1 MEMPGWIDRL
11 GGFVESTAGM
21 WVRLGGVESNA
32 MRAELD
38 AIPID
43 RPIYIAGLARSGT
56 TILLEL
62 LAGHADVA
70 THRYRDFP
78 PVYTPVFWNRAFSSI
93 YRGGAEPVERAH
105 KDRILVT
112 PDSPEAIEEVL
123 WMRFFGGRHDPDVD
137 QVLDASTA
145 NPAFEAFYRD
155 HIRKILLIRK
165 GRRYLAKGNY
175 NVTRLAYLAK
185 LFPDARFIVPV
196 RAPRGHV
203 ASLAKQH
210 RLFCGQELADPR
222 ILRHMRRVG
231 HFEFGLDRRPLNVGD
246 TEAARSV
253 ARLWEDGQEAR
264 GLARHW
270 AIVYGF
276 VLDQLE
282 REPDLRKRTLIL
294 RYEDVCADGVATLG
308 SAFEHV
314 SLGLPDD
321 RLRGMADRL
330 SAPAYYSDGFT
341 DDDAAAIAEET
352 ATVAARLGYGAESAN
367 TRAMGGRRI

>member
-1 MEMPGWIDRL
+1 
-11 GGFVESTAGM
+11 
-21 WVRLGGVESNA
+21 
-32 MRAELD
+32 
-38 AIPID
+38 
-43 RPIYIAGLARSGT
+43 
-56 TILLEL
+56 
-62 LAGHADVA
+62 
-70 THRYRDFP
+70 
-78 PVYTPVFWNRAFSSI
+78 
-93 YRGGAEPVERAH
+93 
-105 KDRILVT
+105 
-112 PDSPEAIEEVL
+112 
-123 WMRFFGGRHDPDVD
+123 MRFFPGRHDPEVD

-155 HIRKILLIRK
+155 HIRKILLIRQ

-210 RLFCGQELADPR
+210 RLFCEQERADPR

-246 TEAARSV
+246 AEAAASV
-253 ARLWEDGQEAR
+253 ARLWEEGREAR

-282 REPDLRKRTLIL
+282 RDPGLRERTLIL

-308 SAFEHV
+308 RAFAHV
-314 SLGLPDD
+314 SLDLPGE
-321 RLRGMADRL
+321 RLRAMAGEL
-330 SAPAYYSDGFT
+330 SAPAYYTDGFT
-341 DDDAAAIAEET
+341 EDDAAAIAEET
-352 ATVAARLGYGAESAN
+352 AAVAGRLGYASCPAPAASA
-367 TRAMGGRRI
+367 